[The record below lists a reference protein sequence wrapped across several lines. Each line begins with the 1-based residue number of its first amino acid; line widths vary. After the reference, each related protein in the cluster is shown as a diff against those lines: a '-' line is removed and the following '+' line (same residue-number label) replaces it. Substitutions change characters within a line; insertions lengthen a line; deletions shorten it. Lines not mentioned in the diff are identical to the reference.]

1 MSVAV
6 PLPEMAPSVSPLAT
20 LVATLKVPAL
30 WVKVTVTVVESL
42 SAI

>member
-1 MSVAV
+1 MAV
-6 PLPEMAPSVSPLAT
+6 PFPDTALAPSPLAT

-30 WVKVTVTVVESL
+30 WVKVTVTLVESL